1 MELNKEY
8 FNCDNLYLANG
19 INFATKERFFKFKRK
34 EDGKEVYAFPKKDST
49 LEELNSL
56 IGAKITYQL
65 PKGEE
70 YELNAN
76 ILYTGKSI
84 LSSGFLHFF

>member
-34 EDGKEVYAFPKKDST
+34 EDGKEVYAFPKKDAVIEAYNNLLAMRRKFS
-49 LEELNSL
+49 
-56 IGAKITYQL
+56 
-65 PKGEE
+65 
-70 YELNAN
+70 
-76 ILYTGKSI
+76 
-84 LSSGFLHFF
+84 

>member
-34 EDGKEVYAFPKKDST
+34 EDGKEVYAF
-49 LEELNSL
+49 L
-56 IGAKITYQL
+56 
-65 PKGEE
+65 
-70 YELNAN
+70 
-76 ILYTGKSI
+76 
-84 LSSGFLHFF
+84 